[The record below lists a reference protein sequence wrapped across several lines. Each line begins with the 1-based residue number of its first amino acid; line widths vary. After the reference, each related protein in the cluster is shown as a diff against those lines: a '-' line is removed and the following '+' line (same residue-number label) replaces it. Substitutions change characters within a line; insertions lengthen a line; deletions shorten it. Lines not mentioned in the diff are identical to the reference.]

1 MQMSRKH
8 NKKKRIEWSKVF
20 ASIIALCFGIYGIWC
35 GIQYYILCRRAI
47 DLNAQMPDATLAVVC
62 VSTVIASLVSYL
74 LYQAGLKNSRNKYGI
89 DSDGEP
95 FKQKTEDPEEVDTQ
109 TEIDSSM
116 IKEEEDLR

>member
-1 MQMSRKH
+1 MSRKH

-20 ASIIALCFGIYGIWC
+20 ASVIALCFGIYGIWC
-35 GIQYYILCRRAI
+35 GIQYYILCRSAI
-47 DLNAQMPDATLAVVC
+47 ELNAQIPDATLAVAC

-89 DSDGEP
+89 GSDGEP
-95 FKQKTEDPEEVDTQ
+95 FKQKTEDPEEVGMQ
-109 TEIDSSM
+109 IESDSST